1 MKCISLPS
9 FEALVPAI
17 RGNEVLDVLNTQH
30 AERLS
35 NDERSLLTDRL
46 SKTADRNEVE
56 ALRKRIIRSLQ

>member
-17 RGNEVLDVLNTQH
+17 QGNEVLDVLNTQR
-30 AERLS
+30 AERLL

-46 SKTADRNEVE
+46 SKTADRNEVD
-56 ALRKRIIRSLQ
+56 ALRKRIIRSLK

>member
-17 RGNEVLDVLNTQH
+17 PGNEVLDVLYTQR

-46 SKTADRNEVE
+46 SKTADRNEVD
-56 ALRKRIIRSLQ
+56 ALRRRIIRSLK